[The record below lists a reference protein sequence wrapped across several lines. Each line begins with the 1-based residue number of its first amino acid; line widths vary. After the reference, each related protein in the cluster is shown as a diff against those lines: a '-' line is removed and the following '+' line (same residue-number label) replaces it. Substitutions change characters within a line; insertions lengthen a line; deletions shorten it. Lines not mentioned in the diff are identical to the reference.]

1 MSKKKKKRKV
11 IDNFIW
17 SVAEIFR
24 FKKAYLLV
32 LIMNSVVKGISP
44 VVTLVIFQRMIDV
57 IQFQSGTLQD
67 AGILLASVAV
77 VQLISECL
85 LLFTGVKLSNYELAF
100 DLHFQEQIL
109 KKVSTLSCK
118 DFENNRT
125 YDLVNRTQYDADAG
139 ILGSIKTFFSLA
151 ASLISSVSF
160 AVIIAKFN
168 IILFV
173 IIIVIPVVHYMFEKR
188 YNLKEYEVEKE
199 NTEPN
204 RRAGYISYLL
214 TNSEDYKEIK
224 TFGLFRFFIKQYG
237 LIRDACNLKQIL
249 LNSKRGRVFG
259 VLTVL
264 ERVSDFAVTLWILI
278 HTFSGTISI
287 GRFLLYNNSI
297 DNLKDNLVS
306 IFSQLSFLYKN
317 SAMIELIRD
326 FFELE
331 PEDTNEDGIV
341 VDKINSIKIE
351 GVSYRYQGKKEYALK
366 EINLEIK
373 PGELTIFMGNNGSGK
388 TTLMKIIMGVYNDYT
403 GNVLINGHNL
413 RELNMT
419 HYRNKVSVLFQ
430 NYIKYESSI
439 EDNIRYG
446 NVNIT
451 KQSKYI
457 KNILRRV
464 KLGEYTDQ
472 LSQMLGY
479 QFQEGTQM
487 SIGQWQKMALG
498 RTLYRDAD
506 IYIFDEPNAS
516 LDLLTES
523 EILKTIRQ
531 ETKGKITFIIMHR
544 FNTMVVHANNITV
557 LENGK
562 IAASGTHSQLINK
575 QGIYAALFNQ
585 YHNIDEL
592 SV

>member
-1 MSKKKKKRKV
+1 MSEKKKKRKV

-168 IILFV
+168 IILFI
-173 IIIVIPVVHYMFEKR
+173 IIIVIPVVRYIFEKR

-249 LNSKRGRVFG
+249 LNNKRGRVFG

-419 HYRNKVSVLFQ
+419 HYRSKVSVLFQ

-446 NVNIT
+446 NVNIA

-557 LENGK
+557 LKNGK
-562 IAASGTHSQLINK
+562 IAESGTHSQLINK
-575 QGIYAALFNQ
+575 QGIYATLFNQ

>member
-204 RRAGYISYLL
+204 RRAGYILYLL

-531 ETKGKITFIIMHR
+531 EIKGKITFIIMHR

-562 IAASGTHSQLINK
+562 IAESGTHSQLINK

>member
-351 GVSYRYQGKKEYALK
+351 GVSYQYQGKKEYALK

-562 IAASGTHSQLINK
+562 IAESGTHSQLINK

>member
-1 MSKKKKKRKV
+1 
-11 IDNFIW
+11 
-17 SVAEIFR
+17 
-24 FKKAYLLV
+24 
-32 LIMNSVVKGISP
+32 MNSVVKGISP

-562 IAASGTHSQLINK
+562 IAESGTHSQLINK

>member
-446 NVNIT
+446 NVNIA

-562 IAASGTHSQLINK
+562 IAESGTHSQLINK
-575 QGIYAALFNQ
+575 QGIYATLFNQ

>member
-562 IAASGTHSQLINK
+562 IAESGTHSQLINK

>member
-118 DFENNRT
+118 NFENNRT

-168 IILFV
+168 IILFI
-173 IIIVIPVVHYMFEKR
+173 IIIVIPVVRYIFEKR

-249 LNSKRGRVFG
+249 LNNKRGRVFG

-326 FFELE
+326 FFGLE

-419 HYRNKVSVLFQ
+419 HYRSKVSVLFQ

-446 NVNIT
+446 NVNIA

-457 KNILRRV
+457 KNIMRRV

-562 IAASGTHSQLINK
+562 IAESGTHSQLINK

>member
-125 YDLVNRTQYDADAG
+125 YDLVNRTQYDADTG

-199 NTEPN
+199 NAEPN

-562 IAASGTHSQLINK
+562 IAESGTHSQLINK

>member
-388 TTLMKIIMGVYNDYT
+388 TTLMKIIMGVSNDYT
-403 GNVLINGHNL
+403 GNVLINGYNL
-413 RELNMT
+413 RELNIT
-419 HYRNKVSVLFQ
+419 HYRSKISVLFQ

-446 NVNIT
+446 NVNLA
-451 KQSKYI
+451 KQPKYI
-457 KNILRRV
+457 K
-464 KLGEYTDQ
+464 
-472 LSQMLGY
+472 
-479 QFQEGTQM
+479 
-487 SIGQWQKMALG
+487 
-498 RTLYRDAD
+498 
-506 IYIFDEPNAS
+506 IFC
-516 LDLLTES
+516 T
-523 EILKTIRQ
+523 
-531 ETKGKITFIIMHR
+531 G
-544 FNTMVVHANNITV
+544 
-557 LENGK
+557 
-562 IAASGTHSQLINK
+562 
-575 QGIYAALFNQ
+575 
-585 YHNIDEL
+585 
-592 SV
+592 

>member
-1 MSKKKKKRKV
+1 M
-11 IDNFIW
+11 
-17 SVAEIFR
+17 
-24 FKKAYLLV
+24 
-32 LIMNSVVKGISP
+32 KGISP

-562 IAASGTHSQLINK
+562 IAESGTHSQLINK

>member
-1 MSKKKKKRKV
+1 
-11 IDNFIW
+11 
-17 SVAEIFR
+17 
-24 FKKAYLLV
+24 
-32 LIMNSVVKGISP
+32 MNSVVKGISP

-168 IILFV
+168 IILFI
-173 IIIVIPVVHYMFEKR
+173 IIIVIPVVRYIFEKR

-249 LNSKRGRVFG
+249 LNNKRGRVFG

-419 HYRNKVSVLFQ
+419 HYRSKVSVLFQ

-446 NVNIT
+446 NVNIA

-562 IAASGTHSQLINK
+562 IAESGTHSQLINK
-575 QGIYAALFNQ
+575 QGIYATLFNQ

>member
-67 AGILLASVAV
+67 AGIFLASVAV

-562 IAASGTHSQLINK
+562 IAESGTHSQLINK

>member
-1 MSKKKKKRKV
+1 MSKKKKKRKG

-17 SVAEIFR
+17 SVAELFR

-562 IAASGTHSQLINK
+562 IAESGTHSQLINK

>member
-168 IILFV
+168 IILFI
-173 IIIVIPVVHYMFEKR
+173 IIIVIPVVRYIFEKR

-249 LNSKRGRVFG
+249 LNNKRGRVFG

-419 HYRNKVSVLFQ
+419 HYRSKVSVLFQ

-446 NVNIT
+446 NVNIA

-457 KNILRRV
+457 KNIMRRV

-562 IAASGTHSQLINK
+562 IAESGTHSQLINK

>member
-531 ETKGKITFIIMHR
+531 EIKGKITFIIMHR

-562 IAASGTHSQLINK
+562 IAESGTHSQLINK

>member
-1 MSKKKKKRKV
+1 MK
-11 IDNFIW
+11 
-17 SVAEIFR
+17 
-24 FKKAYLLV
+24 
-32 LIMNSVVKGISP
+32 
-44 VVTLVIFQRMIDV
+44 
-57 IQFQSGTLQD
+57 
-67 AGILLASVAV
+67 
-77 VQLISECL
+77 EC
-85 LLFTGVKLSNYELAF
+85 
-100 DLHFQEQIL
+100 Q
-109 KKVSTLSCK
+109 
-118 DFENNRT
+118 
-125 YDLVNRTQYDADAG
+125 
-139 ILGSIKTFFSLA
+139 
-151 ASLISSVSF
+151 
-160 AVIIAKFN
+160 
-168 IILFV
+168 
-173 IIIVIPVVHYMFEKR
+173 
-188 YNLKEYEVEKE
+188 
-199 NTEPN
+199 
-204 RRAGYISYLL
+204 
-214 TNSEDYKEIK
+214 
-224 TFGLFRFFIKQYG
+224 
-237 LIRDACNLKQIL
+237 
-249 LNSKRGRVFG
+249 
-259 VLTVL
+259 
-264 ERVSDFAVTLWILI
+264 TLWILI

-419 HYRNKVSVLFQ
+419 HYRSKVSVLFQ

-446 NVNIT
+446 NVNIA

-562 IAASGTHSQLINK
+562 IAESGTHSQLINK
-575 QGIYAALFNQ
+575 QGIYATLFNQ

>member
-1 MSKKKKKRKV
+1 MSLQR
-11 IDNFIW
+11 FLH
-17 SVAEIFR
+17 SLEIFR

-168 IILFV
+168 IILFI
-173 IIIVIPVVHYMFEKR
+173 IIIVIPVVRYIFEKR

-249 LNSKRGRVFG
+249 LNNKRGRVFG

-419 HYRNKVSVLFQ
+419 HYRSKVSVLFQ

-446 NVNIT
+446 NVNIA

-562 IAASGTHSQLINK
+562 IAESGTHSQLINK
-575 QGIYAALFNQ
+575 QGIYATLFNQ
-585 YHNIDEL
+585 YHNSLDRK
-592 SV
+592 SVV

>member
-259 VLTVL
+259 VLTIL

-531 ETKGKITFIIMHR
+531 EIKGKITFIIMHR

-562 IAASGTHSQLINK
+562 IAESGTHSQLINK

>member
-1 MSKKKKKRKV
+1 
-11 IDNFIW
+11 
-17 SVAEIFR
+17 
-24 FKKAYLLV
+24 
-32 LIMNSVVKGISP
+32 
-44 VVTLVIFQRMIDV
+44 
-57 IQFQSGTLQD
+57 
-67 AGILLASVAV
+67 
-77 VQLISECL
+77 
-85 LLFTGVKLSNYELAF
+85 
-100 DLHFQEQIL
+100 
-109 KKVSTLSCK
+109 
-118 DFENNRT
+118 
-125 YDLVNRTQYDADAG
+125 
-139 ILGSIKTFFSLA
+139 
-151 ASLISSVSF
+151 
-160 AVIIAKFN
+160 
-168 IILFV
+168 
-173 IIIVIPVVHYMFEKR
+173 
-188 YNLKEYEVEKE
+188 
-199 NTEPN
+199 
-204 RRAGYISYLL
+204 
-214 TNSEDYKEIK
+214 
-224 TFGLFRFFIKQYG
+224 
-237 LIRDACNLKQIL
+237 
-249 LNSKRGRVFG
+249 
-259 VLTVL
+259 
-264 ERVSDFAVTLWILI
+264 
-278 HTFSGTISI
+278 
-287 GRFLLYNNSI
+287 
-297 DNLKDNLVS
+297 
-306 IFSQLSFLYKN
+306 
-317 SAMIELIRD
+317 MIELIRD

-331 PEDTNEDGIV
+331 PEDMNEDGIV

-464 KLGEYTDQ
+464 KLGEYTGQ

-531 ETKGKITFIIMHR
+531 EIKGKITFIIMHR

-562 IAASGTHSQLINK
+562 IAESGTHSQLINK

>member
-1 MSKKKKKRKV
+1 
-11 IDNFIW
+11 
-17 SVAEIFR
+17 
-24 FKKAYLLV
+24 
-32 LIMNSVVKGISP
+32 
-44 VVTLVIFQRMIDV
+44 MIDV

-562 IAASGTHSQLINK
+562 IAESGTHSQLINK

>member
-1 MSKKKKKRKV
+1 M
-11 IDNFIW
+11 
-17 SVAEIFR
+17 
-24 FKKAYLLV
+24 
-32 LIMNSVVKGISP
+32 
-44 VVTLVIFQRMIDV
+44 
-57 IQFQSGTLQD
+57 
-67 AGILLASVAV
+67 
-77 VQLISECL
+77 
-85 LLFTGVKLSNYELAF
+85 
-100 DLHFQEQIL
+100 
-109 KKVSTLSCK
+109 
-118 DFENNRT
+118 
-125 YDLVNRTQYDADAG
+125 
-139 ILGSIKTFFSLA
+139 
-151 ASLISSVSF
+151 
-160 AVIIAKFN
+160 
-168 IILFV
+168 
-173 IIIVIPVVHYMFEKR
+173 
-188 YNLKEYEVEKE
+188 
-199 NTEPN
+199 
-204 RRAGYISYLL
+204 
-214 TNSEDYKEIK
+214 
-224 TFGLFRFFIKQYG
+224 
-237 LIRDACNLKQIL
+237 
-249 LNSKRGRVFG
+249 
-259 VLTVL
+259 
-264 ERVSDFAVTLWILI
+264 TLWILI

-419 HYRNKVSVLFQ
+419 HYRSKVSVLFQ

-446 NVNIT
+446 NVNIA

-457 KNILRRV
+457 KNIMRRV

-562 IAASGTHSQLINK
+562 IAESGTHSQLINK

>member
-331 PEDTNEDGIV
+331 PEDTNEEGIV
-341 VDKINSIKIE
+341 GDKINSIKIE

-562 IAASGTHSQLINK
+562 IAESGTHSQLINK

>member
-419 HYRNKVSVLFQ
+419 HYRSKVSVLFQ

-446 NVNIT
+446 NVNIA

-457 KNILRRV
+457 KNIMRRV

-562 IAASGTHSQLINK
+562 IAESGTHSQLINK

>member
-1 MSKKKKKRKV
+1 
-11 IDNFIW
+11 
-17 SVAEIFR
+17 
-24 FKKAYLLV
+24 
-32 LIMNSVVKGISP
+32 
-44 VVTLVIFQRMIDV
+44 
-57 IQFQSGTLQD
+57 
-67 AGILLASVAV
+67 
-77 VQLISECL
+77 
-85 LLFTGVKLSNYELAF
+85 
-100 DLHFQEQIL
+100 
-109 KKVSTLSCK
+109 
-118 DFENNRT
+118 
-125 YDLVNRTQYDADAG
+125 
-139 ILGSIKTFFSLA
+139 
-151 ASLISSVSF
+151 
-160 AVIIAKFN
+160 
-168 IILFV
+168 
-173 IIIVIPVVHYMFEKR
+173 
-188 YNLKEYEVEKE
+188 
-199 NTEPN
+199 
-204 RRAGYISYLL
+204 
-214 TNSEDYKEIK
+214 
-224 TFGLFRFFIKQYG
+224 
-237 LIRDACNLKQIL
+237 
-249 LNSKRGRVFG
+249 
-259 VLTVL
+259 
-264 ERVSDFAVTLWILI
+264 
-278 HTFSGTISI
+278 
-287 GRFLLYNNSI
+287 
-297 DNLKDNLVS
+297 
-306 IFSQLSFLYKN
+306 
-317 SAMIELIRD
+317 
-326 FFELE
+326 
-331 PEDTNEDGIV
+331 
-341 VDKINSIKIE
+341 
-351 GVSYRYQGKKEYALK
+351 
-366 EINLEIK
+366 
-373 PGELTIFMGNNGSGK
+373 
-388 TTLMKIIMGVYNDYT
+388 MKIIMGVSNDYT

-419 HYRNKVSVLFQ
+419 HYRSKVSVLFQ

-446 NVNIT
+446 NVNIA

-562 IAASGTHSQLINK
+562 IAESGTHSQLINK
-575 QGIYAALFNQ
+575 QGIYATLFNQ

>member
-168 IILFV
+168 IILFI
-173 IIIVIPVVHYMFEKR
+173 IIIVIPVVRYIFEKR

-249 LNSKRGRVFG
+249 LNNKRGRVFG

-326 FFELE
+326 FFGLE

-419 HYRNKVSVLFQ
+419 HYRSKVSVLFQ

-446 NVNIT
+446 NVNIA

-457 KNILRRV
+457 KNIMRRV

-562 IAASGTHSQLINK
+562 IAESGTHSQLINK

>member
-188 YNLKEYEVEKE
+188 YNLKGYEVEKE

-562 IAASGTHSQLINK
+562 IAESGTHSQLINK

>member
-214 TNSEDYKEIK
+214 TNSEGYKEIK

-562 IAASGTHSQLINK
+562 IAESGTHSQLINK

>member
-168 IILFV
+168 IILFI
-173 IIIVIPVVHYMFEKR
+173 IIIVIPVVRYIFEKR

-249 LNSKRGRVFG
+249 LNNKRGRVFG

-403 GNVLINGHNL
+403 GNVLINGNNL

-419 HYRNKVSVLFQ
+419 HYRSKVSVLFQ

-446 NVNIT
+446 NVNIA

-457 KNILRRV
+457 KNIMRRV

-562 IAASGTHSQLINK
+562 IAESGTHSQLINK

>member
-1 MSKKKKKRKV
+1 M
-11 IDNFIW
+11 
-17 SVAEIFR
+17 
-24 FKKAYLLV
+24 
-32 LIMNSVVKGISP
+32 
-44 VVTLVIFQRMIDV
+44 
-57 IQFQSGTLQD
+57 
-67 AGILLASVAV
+67 
-77 VQLISECL
+77 
-85 LLFTGVKLSNYELAF
+85 
-100 DLHFQEQIL
+100 
-109 KKVSTLSCK
+109 
-118 DFENNRT
+118 
-125 YDLVNRTQYDADAG
+125 
-139 ILGSIKTFFSLA
+139 
-151 ASLISSVSF
+151 
-160 AVIIAKFN
+160 
-168 IILFV
+168 
-173 IIIVIPVVHYMFEKR
+173 
-188 YNLKEYEVEKE
+188 
-199 NTEPN
+199 
-204 RRAGYISYLL
+204 
-214 TNSEDYKEIK
+214 
-224 TFGLFRFFIKQYG
+224 
-237 LIRDACNLKQIL
+237 
-249 LNSKRGRVFG
+249 
-259 VLTVL
+259 
-264 ERVSDFAVTLWILI
+264 SDFAVTLWILI

-419 HYRNKVSVLFQ
+419 HYRSKVSVLFQ

-446 NVNIT
+446 NVNIA

-562 IAASGTHSQLINK
+562 IAESGTHSQLINK

>member
-562 IAASGTHSQLINK
+562 SGTHSQLINK

>member
-1 MSKKKKKRKV
+1 MSEKKKKRKV

-168 IILFV
+168 IILFI
-173 IIIVIPVVHYMFEKR
+173 IIIVIPVVRYIFEKR

-249 LNSKRGRVFG
+249 LNNKRGRVFG

-419 HYRNKVSVLFQ
+419 HYRSKVSVLFQ

-439 EDNIRYG
+439 EDNILYG
-446 NVNIT
+446 NVNIA

-544 FNTMVVHANNITV
+544 FNTFHN
-557 LENGK
+557 
-562 IAASGTHSQLINK
+562 LIV
-575 QGIYAALFNQ
+575 F
-585 YHNIDEL
+585 
-592 SV
+592 

>member
-44 VVTLVIFQRMIDV
+44 VITLVIFQRMIDV

-562 IAASGTHSQLINK
+562 IAESGTHSQLINK

>member
-464 KLGEYTDQ
+464 KLGEYTGQ

-531 ETKGKITFIIMHR
+531 EIKGKITFIIMHR

-562 IAASGTHSQLINK
+562 IAESGTHSQLINK

>member
-419 HYRNKVSVLFQ
+419 HYRNKVSVLFL

-562 IAASGTHSQLINK
+562 IAESGTHSQLINK